1 MLYSPLDAH
10 FLYRSE
16 LLVFRRGLFE
26 MECIA
31 ISLLHLAIASS
42 ISEVAT
48 FAASGNVDL
57 KIGKVR
63 V

>member
-1 MLYSPLDAH
+1 
-10 FLYRSE
+10 
-16 LLVFRRGLFE
+16 
-26 MECIA
+26 
-31 ISLLHLAIASS
+31 LHLAIASS